1 MKNFY
6 RIMKKI
12 VLISLAIIANVT
24 VCLSQG
30 SSTEEGRI
38 GASMKISPDKR
49 FLEVTFCYKGSP
61 ADMLGLQVSDR
72 IYKIDDEAVS
82 DLTDPI
88 SHVRGTPGTWV
99 KLTIDR
105 FGHSHYFD
113 IKVPRISIPFADDNY
128 ISEGYL
134 LAHIHLDDFT
144 NHKLMTQSTMTL
156 LDDDSRDIFKYKT
169 YDFEY
174 TSVADPLLEKEL
186 FNELG
191 RKLDGMGMHRSQEN
205 PDLVIIMDSYTGQKE
220 QYTPPQQ
227 IISTRIQRVYD
238 WYWGYSVPVPIT
250 ETTTKEG
257 YTEVTYLTTIK
268 LKFLDAK
275 EIANSKIP
283 PVVWSGSI
291 SETSN
296 TKKNLTDCCADYFAL
311 MLYQFPKVW
320 FQNSDY
326 YYIKYYSYTGLWFN
340 KNDLRIIAEVIPGS
354 PAYETGMRK
363 GDKILSI
370 NGYRIPAKYS
380 DVESSQRWTMADGGI
395 QSGFR
400 YLFMFSNLV
409 FKPYKTPNTT
419 LRFKVERNR
428 ERITFDVT
436 PKKPQIFLLIKNK

>member
-1 MKNFY
+1 
-6 RIMKKI
+6 MKKT
-12 VLISLAIIANVT
+12 VLITLAIIVNVT
-24 VCLSQG
+24 VCLSQE
-30 SSTEEGRI
+30 SSTEGGRI

-49 FLEVTFCYKGSP
+49 YLEVTFCYKGSP
-61 ADMLGLQVSDR
+61 AELSGLKVSDR
-72 IYKIDDEAVS
+72 IYLIDDEPVK
-82 DLTDPI
+82 DLADPI

-105 FGHSHYFD
+105 FGHSQYLD
-113 IKVPRISIPFADDNY
+113 IKVPRISIPFGDDNY

-134 LAHIHLDDFT
+134 LALIYLDDFT
-144 NHKLMTQSTMTL
+144 DHKHMTQSTMTL
-156 LDDDSRDIFKYKT
+156 LDDESRDMFKYKT

-174 TSVADPLLEKEL
+174 TSVAEPLLEKKL
-186 FNELG
+186 FSELG
-191 RKLDGMGMHRSQEN
+191 KHLDEMGMYRSQDN

-227 IISTRIQRVYD
+227 IISTRIHNVYN

-250 ETTTKEG
+250 ESTTKEG
-257 YTEVTYLTTIK
+257 HTEVTYLTTIN

-275 EIANSKIP
+275 EIGNSKIP

-291 SETSN
+291 SQTST

-320 FQNSDY
+320 FQNSDN
-326 YYIKYYSYTGLWFN
+326 YYINYYSFTGLWFN

-354 PAYETGMRK
+354 PAYTTGMRK

-380 DVESSQRWTMADGGI
+380 DVESSQRWTMADGGT

-400 YLFMFSNLV
+400 YLFMFSNFV
-409 FKPYKTPNTT
+409 FKPYKPNVTT
-419 LRFKVERNR
+419 LSFKVERDR
-428 ERITFDVT
+428 ERLTFDVT
-436 PKKPQIFLLIKNK
+436 PQKPSIVLFFKNK